1 MNTSDAKHV
10 WEAVLGELQLQVTR
24 PSYQTWLKNTVGLSL
39 SDGTLEVGTPSA
51 FVAETL
57 EQRMY
62 SLISQAAER
71 VARAPIEV
79 HFRVLGSP
87 TDQTAP
93 PAESKRSP
101 AVQPD
106 PGPRSSL
113 EARRSRYPAAAPSRG
128 APPSPEPDREPVQ
141 AVVTGTEARAAS
153 AVAVMEPAA
162 GQDAAVQVAERPQP
176 APAGRASPARR
187 AFNPAYTFASFI
199 VGKSNELAH
208 AAALAVAER
217 PGSVYNP
224 LFIYSDVG
232 LGKTHLLHAIGHALE
247 ARGLHPI
254 YVTTEEFTNEYIK
267 AIREGRAEDFR
278 LRYRGAD
285 ILLLDDIQF
294 LIGKEQ
300 TQEGFFHTFNAL
312 HMTGRQVAISSDRPV
327 TALTLLEDRVR
338 SRLAGGLV
346 VDIQAPDLETRLAIL
361 QAKADSLSH
370 TISPDVLQFLAVRIH
385 RNIRELEG
393 SLTRLAAYADL
404 VGSEV
409 TVELARRAV
418 ADALYQAERRRPMEQ
433 EVVEAVSSYFHVEKE
448 VLLGRRRDKHTAL
461 ARQVAMYLLR
471 EESHLGLSAV
481 GRALGGKD
489 HSTVLHACQR
499 IAQQM
504 DADAHLRRDVL
515 NIREA
520 LGTRKG
526 ERAS

>member
-1 MNTSDAKHV
+1 MNNSDAKHV

-24 PSYQTWLKNTVGLSL
+24 PSYQTWLKNTVGVSL

-71 VARAPIEV
+71 VAHSPIEV
-79 HFRVLGSP
+79 RFRVLGSP
-87 TDQTAP
+87 AGQAAPTA
-93 PAESKRSP
+93 
-101 AVQPD
+101 QPD
-106 PGPRSSL
+106 PEPRSSPG
-113 EARRSRYPAAAPSRG
+113 AVRSRYPALVAARATPPAPEPSRG
-128 APPSPEPDREPVQ
+128 PVQ
-141 AVVTGTEARAAS
+141 PVTMAEERPSSAA
-153 AVAVMEPAA
+153 AVMEPAPEHQA
-162 GQDAAVQVAERPQP
+162 PAAVQPRP
-176 APAGRASPARR
+176 APTSRAIPAKRT
-187 AFNPAYTFASFI
+187 FNPAYTFGTFI

-232 LGKTHLLHAIGHALE
+232 LGKTHLLHAIGHAVE

-278 LRYRGAD
+278 LRYRSAD

-312 HMTGRQVAISSDRPV
+312 HMTGRQVVISSDRPV
-327 TALTLLEDRVR
+327 TALALLEDRVR

-361 QAKADSLSH
+361 RAKADSLHRS
-370 TISPDVLQFLAVRIH
+370 ISPDVLQFLAERIH
-385 RNIRELEG
+385 HNIRELEG
-393 SLTRLAAYADL
+393 GLTRLAAYADL

-409 TVELARRAV
+409 TVDLARRAI
-418 ADALYQAERRRPMEQ
+418 ADALYQAERRRPTEQ
-433 EVVEAVSSYFHVEKE
+433 DVIGAVSSYFHVEKE
-448 VLLGRRRDKHTAL
+448 VLLGRLRDKRTAL
-461 ARQVAMYLLR
+461 ARHVAMYLLR
-471 EESHLGLSAV
+471 QESRLGLSAV

-489 HSTVLHACQR
+489 HSTVLHACLR

-504 DADAHLRRDVL
+504 DTDAHLRRDVL

-520 LGTRKG
+520 LGTRGK
-526 ERAS
+526 ERPS